1 MKYLITGAAG
11 FIGYHL
17 AKSILMH
24 PKNLVFGIDNLNS
37 YYDKN
42 LKKNRI
48 LNLKKKYNQN
58 KNFFFKKINLCDKK
72 AISSFINK
80 NKFQIIIHLAAQAG
94 VRYSII
100 NPYSYIDN
108 NIVATTNLF
117 EACKNLTPKHML
129 IASSSSVYGE
139 LNRVPFT
146 ENSLT
151 DSPIQFY
158 AASKKS
164 SELISYC
171 YSHLYKLPVSV
182 LRFFTVYGPWGRPD
196 MALYKFTES
205 ILKKKSI
212 EIFNHGKHKRDFTY
226 IDDLIVFVNKI
237 INIHPKKNF
246 KKPPFKIYNL
256 GSGNPIKLMD
266 YISSIEKH
274 TGVKAKKKFIVKQK
288 GDMLDTHAD
297 MTFFFKKNNIKSL
310 TCLDEGISKF
320 VSWYKS
326 YHNLS

>member
-17 AKSILMH
+17 AKSILAN
-24 PKNLVFGIDNLNS
+24 PKNIVFGIDSLNK

-48 LNLKKKYNQN
+48 LNLKKKHNQN
-58 KNFFFKKINLCDKK
+58 KNFFFKKINLCDKRL
-72 AISSFINK
+72 ISSFIYK

-117 EACKNLTPKHML
+117 EACKKNKPKHML

-139 LNRVPFT
+139 LNKVPFT

-158 AASKKS
+158 AASKKA
-164 SELISYC
+164 SELISYS

-182 LRFFTVYGPWGRPD
+182 MRFFTVYGPWGRPD

-205 ILKKKSI
+205 ILKKKTI
-212 EIFNHGKHKRDFTY
+212 EIFNHGRHKRDFTY
-226 IDDLIVFVNKI
+226 INDLIDFINKI
-237 INIHPKKNF
+237 IKNPPHKKN
-246 KKPPFKIYNL
+246 KPLFKIYNM
-256 GSGNPIKLMD
+256 GSGNPIRLTD

-274 TGVKAKKKFIVKQK
+274 AGVKAKKKFIAKQR

-297 MTFFFKKNNIKSL
+297 MKPFFKKNNIKSL
-310 TCLDEGISKF
+310 TSLDEGVSKF
-320 VSWYKS
+320 VRWFKN
-326 YHNLS
+326 YHNLN